1 MGAHPLVARVRP
13 HLDGDV
19 SAVGGVVRDAV
30 LGVPHGDEIDLVV
43 EGEAIPLAGRL
54 GRALGARVV
63 THGRFGTAALELPHG
78 GEVDLVS
85 ARSETY
91 PAPGALPVVGPG
103 TLADDLARRD
113 FTVNAIAVGLSGGAD
128 GRLTDPHGGLDDIA
142 ARTIRCVRAGAFAE
156 DPSRLVRGAR
166 YAARLGFALAPE
178 TEEEARAAAPALDP
192 SSARVGDELRRLLAE
207 DAAAPALALL
217 RALGVPWI
225 AGGATDGIPA
235 LDSAAARLGLAHPP
249 RWALRLGVAV
259 TPEALVD
266 AALPGWARGV
276 AREVTAGADLAARV
290 AGLGSPSA
298 VDALLRARPPAA
310 LVAALAAGA
319 EGVATW
325 WERDRRRGAEIGG
338 ADLMAAGVP
347 PGPAIGR
354 ALAAVRAAVLDG
366 HVGGRED
373 QLDLALRVAG
383 ERP

>member
-1 MGAHPLVARVRP
+1 VARVRP

-113 FTVNAIAVGLSGGAD
+113 FTVNAIAVGLSGRAAGLVA
-128 GRLTDPHGGLDDIA
+128 DPHGGLDDIA
-142 ARTIRCVRAGAFAE
+142 GRTIRSVRAGAFAE
-156 DPSRLVRGAR
+156 DPSRLVRAAR
-166 YAARLGFALAPE
+166 YAARLGFALAPD
-178 TEEEARAAAPALDP
+178 TAAEARAAAPDLDP
-192 SSARVGDELRRLLAE
+192 ASARVGDELRRLLSE
-207 DAAAPALALL
+207 DAAGAALDLL

-225 AGGATDGIPA
+225 APAAAGAVPA
-235 LDSAAARLGLAHPP
+235 LDAAATRLGPAHPP
-249 RWALRLGVAV
+249 RWALRLGAAL
-259 TPEALVD
+259 TPEALAR
-266 AALPGWARGV
+266 AAVPGWARGV
-276 AREVTAGADLAARV
+276 AREVMDGPDLAGRV
-290 AGLGSPSA
+290 AGLGRASA
-298 VDALLRARPPAA
+298 VDGVLRARPPAA
-310 LVAALAAGA
+310 LVGALAAGA

-325 WERDRRRGAEIGG
+325 WERDRDRGAEIGG
-338 ADLMAAGVP
+338 ADLTAAGVP

-366 HVGGRED
+366 RVGGRED